1 MKVLAKL
8 LVITFLSVAVQPLL
22 AKEANSLE
30 TLVSVKK
37 LEEGKVQLSY
47 YGKSP
52 EKVHVQIINEMDKP
66 VFKETINSKYG
77 IKKPYNLSQLPYG
90 EYVFEVRVADEII
103 THRVMHKAPMYPG
116 NVVLQATACGNNKIK
131 MMIMGPGHKDFKLRV
146 YDENNKLIYQEQIN
160 QSNNFGKVLILEGPE
175 VNSVKLVL
183 SNQKEILQRKTVEI

>member
-8 LVITFLSVAVQPLL
+8 LVITFLSAAVQPLI

-30 TLVSVKK
+30 TLISVKK

-52 EKVHVQIINEMDKP
+52 ENVHVQIINEQDKP
-66 VFKETINSKYG
+66 VFKETIKSKYG

-90 EYVFEVRVADEII
+90 EYVFEVRVADEVI

-116 NVVLQATACGNNKIK
+116 NVILQAATCGEGKIK
-131 MMIMGPGHKDFKLRV
+131 MMVVGPGYKDFKLRV

-160 QSNNFGKVLILEGPE
+160 QSRNFGKILNFEGTKM
-175 VNSVKLVL
+175 NSVRLVL
-183 SNQKEILQRKTVEI
+183 SNQKEILQRKTIEI